1 MKKIKLEGQISLFP
15 PLVKRVKGI
24 LLNCRISS
32 FYRFKYVFIA
42 TLLVSIRFLSSDA
55 LIAHAELKT
64 KPVTLKEAIN
74 ISLVNNLQLASA
86 RKKLGAVKAD
96 RIKASLIFPSN
107 PELKT
112 EIGRRESP
120 SPEERHT
127 DYSISLSQEFEV
139 YGQRRKRIRVTDK
152 NIEKVKYEIVDVERN
167 IIANVKNSFYEA
179 LSSLEI
185 VKLQSYVEEIFEK
198 LWSATMERHKA
209 GAISALELN
218 SIKIRYG
225 LAKQHLLVAKKN
237 YQNSL
242 LNLKVILGKPKDK
255 PLTPHGDLAYKPL
268 QVNLK
273 DFLAS
278 AYKTRPDLKA
288 IKLEGERALEEIS
301 LHKAEIIPNPDLSG
315 FFTREEGTDD
325 IVGGEISISIPIWD
339 RKQSELKKARTAKDV
354 ANINIKNKYLEIQK
368 EVEAA
373 YRSFMAAKDGIAIYK
388 DEIIPQVDESLR
400 LNEISYKEGKINFVG
415 FLTVESDLIDTR
427 AAYLNALLDYNKAV
441 VNLETVSG
449 MKLQP

>member
-1 MKKIKLEGQISLFP
+1 MI
-15 PLVKRVKGI
+15 
-24 LLNCRISS
+24 
-32 FYRFKYVFIA
+32 
-42 TLLVSIRFLSSDA
+42 VSIHHIKYATIVILMSSILA
-55 LIAHAELKT
+55 LTSNVSMAQSEVETKT
-64 KPVTLKEAIN
+64 DTLEECINMAIE
-74 ISLVNNLQLASA
+74 NNLQIASA
-86 RKKLGAVKAD
+86 RKSLGAVKAD
-96 RIKASLIFPSN
+96 RIKASLLFPSN

-112 EIGRRESP
+112 EIGTRESP

-139 YGQRRKRIRVTDK
+139 FGQRRKRIRVAKK
-152 NIEKVKYEIVDVERN
+152 NIERVKLEVADVERN
-167 IIANVKNSFYEA
+167 VIAKVKANFYEV
-179 LSSLEI
+179 LTSLEI
-185 VKLQSYVEEIFEK
+185 VKLQSYVEGIFKK
-198 LWSATMERHKA
+198 LWSATAERYKA

-225 LAKQHLLVAKKN
+225 LTKQQLLVAKKN

-242 LNLKVILGKPKDK
+242 LNLKLLLGKPRDEALNIEGKLSYEESHVSLEDI
-255 PLTPHGDLAYKPL
+255 
-268 QVNLK
+268 
-273 DFLAS
+273 LAS
-278 AYKTRPDLKA
+278 AYKIRPDLKA
-288 IKLEGERALEEIS
+288 MEFEKERASEQIS
-301 LHKAEIIPNPDLSG
+301 LRKAEIIPNPDLSG

-354 ANINIKNKYLEIQK
+354 ASINIKNKYLEIQK
-368 EVEAA
+368 EVETA
-373 YRSFMAAKDGIAIYK
+373 YRSFTAAKEGIVIYT
-388 DEIIPQVDESLR
+388 DEIMPQVDESLR